1 MTVADLI
8 AQLKLSDL
16 IAGLAL
22 ILSGLSIFWNIYRD
36 VLLRPRL
43 RVRVQISI
51 ILRPDPNQKETFID
65 ITATNHGPGIITCE
79 SILARRRE
87 LFRWVRPRYL
97 FIVRDYTNP
106 LSAQLPK
113 KLEVGDSIT
122 LLFHYK
128 EKQFLAW
135 RPTHVGIKDSFG
147 RLHWAERASVKEAVD
162 AYLKDFSEVEW
173 KRKSESEAPSRII
186 NKNGAVQR

>member
-8 AQLKLSDL
+8 EQLKLSDL
-16 IAGLAL
+16 IAGIAL

-36 VLLRPRL
+36 LLLKPKL
-43 RVRVQISI
+43 RVKVQISV
-51 ILRPDPNQKETFID
+51 ILIPDSNQRESFID
-65 ITATNHGPGIITCE
+65 ITATNHGPGIITCR
-79 SILARRRE
+79 SILASKRK
-87 LFRWVRPRYL
+87 LFRWARPRYL
-97 FIVRDYTNP
+97 FIIHDYTNP

-113 KLEVGDSIT
+113 KMEVGESIT

-135 RPTHVGIKDSFG
+135 RPTHVGMTDSFG
-147 RLHWAERASVKEAVD
+147 RLHWADRASVKEAVD

-173 KRKSESEAPSRII
+173 KRKSESEAP
-186 NKNGAVQR
+186 